1 MARSSNSLLTTP
13 VAGAARAGRFVQRLG
28 GSFSGAMRG
37 RITGLRWLWRSPGG
51 ALGAALMLI
60 LVLSAVAA
68 PLLAPYD
75 PLSIDVRNRLVS
87 PGPAHLLGTDHLGRD
102 VLSRLLFGAR
112 ASLGAAAAVVAL
124 ITVMGMAVGLVSGFL
139 GGWVDQVLMG
149 LVDILL
155 AFPSFILA
163 LVVAGLL
170 GPGLRNVVLGLAM
183 VRWVGC
189 ARVVR
194 SLVLSLR
201 EREYVEAARCIGAG
215 GWHILWRHI
224 TPNVL
229 GTVLILT
236 SLDLGTTIL
245 SLSGLGYIG
254 LGVQLPDPEWG
265 AMLNYSR
272 PYIQT
277 APLLM
282 VFPGMA
288 ITLSVLS
295 ANLLGDALRDLLDPH
310 YRGRM

>member
-1 MARSSNSLLTTP
+1 M
-13 VAGAARAGRFVQRLG
+13 
-28 GSFSGAMRG
+28 
-37 RITGLRWLWRSPGG
+37 
-51 ALGAALMLI
+51 
-60 LVLSAVAA
+60 LVLVVSAAAA
-68 PLLAPYD
+68 PLLTPYD
-75 PLSIDVRNRLVS
+75 PLVIDVRNGLAPPS
-87 PGPAHLLGTDHLGRD
+87 LAHPLGTDHLGRD

-112 ASLGAAAAVVAL
+112 ASLGTAGVVVAL
-124 ITVMGMAVGLVSGFL
+124 ITAIGTAVGMVSGFL
-139 GGWVDQVLMG
+139 GGWVDQILMAF
-149 LVDILL
+149 VDVLL

-170 GPGLRNVVLGLAM
+170 GPGIRNVVLGLAL

-201 EREYVEAARCIGAG
+201 EREYIQAARSIGAR

-229 GTVLILT
+229 GSVLILAT
-236 SLDLGTTIL
+236 LDLGHTL
-245 SLSGLGYIG
+245 LNLSGLSFIG
-254 LGVQLPDPEWG
+254 LGVQLPAPEWG
-265 AMLNYSR
+265 AMLNYGR

-282 VFPGMA
+282 VFPGAA
-288 ITLSVLS
+288 ITLSVLA
-295 ANLLGDALRDLLDPH
+295 ANLLGDALRDLLDPR

>member
-1 MARSSNSLLTTP
+1 M
-13 VAGAARAGRFVQRLG
+13 
-28 GSFSGAMRG
+28 
-37 RITGLRWLWRSPGG
+37 
-51 ALGAALMLI
+51 
-60 LVLSAVAA
+60 LVLVVSAAAA
-68 PLLAPYD
+68 PLLTAYD
-75 PLSIDVRNRLVS
+75 PLSIDVQNGLAPPS
-87 PGPAHLLGTDHLGRD
+87 PAHPLGTDHLGRD

-112 ASLGAAAAVVAL
+112 TSLGTAGVVVAL
-124 ITVMGMAVGLVSGFL
+124 ITAIGTAVGMISGFL
-139 GGWVDQVLMG
+139 GGWIDQILMAV
-149 LVDILL
+149 VDILL

-170 GPGLRNVVLGLAM
+170 GPGIRNVVLGLAL

-201 EREYVEAARCIGAG
+201 EREYIQAARSIGAKS
-215 GWHILWRHI
+215 WHILWRHI

-229 GTVLILT
+229 GSVLILAT
-236 SLDLGTTIL
+236 LDLGNTIL
-245 SLSGLGYIG
+245 SLSGLSFIG
-254 LGVQLPDPEWG
+254 LGVQLPAPEWG

-282 VFPGMA
+282 VFPGAA

-295 ANLLGDALRDLLDPH
+295 ANLLGDAFRDLLDPR
-310 YRGRM
+310 YRGRV